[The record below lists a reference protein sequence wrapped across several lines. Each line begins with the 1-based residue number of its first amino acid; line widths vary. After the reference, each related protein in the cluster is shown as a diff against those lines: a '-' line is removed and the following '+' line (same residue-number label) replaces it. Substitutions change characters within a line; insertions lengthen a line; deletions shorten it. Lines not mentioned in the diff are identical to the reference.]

1 VRGMSKYTISLI
13 IKEIRA
19 IRKLLLDIKRYLEQ
33 RNEQKLVLLDFSDI
47 EFKTEQDKIK
57 FLKKL
62 EAFTKYLD
70 GEKTK
75 KVDFKKIGK
84 ELGNELIQ
92 MIDKEIKR

>member
-1 VRGMSKYTISLI
+1 MREYKISLI
-13 IKEIRA
+13 LKEIRA

-33 RNEQKLVLLDFSDI
+33 RNKQKLVLLDFSDI

-57 FLKKL
+57 FLQKL

>member
-1 VRGMSKYTISLI
+1 MSKYTISLI

>member
-1 VRGMSKYTISLI
+1 MREYKISLI
-13 IKEIRA
+13 LKEIRA

-33 RNEQKLVLLDFSDI
+33 RNKQKLVLLDFSDI

-57 FLKKL
+57 FLQKL

-84 ELGNELIQ
+84 EKIWKIGSYQ
-92 MIDKEIKR
+92 KRD

>member
-1 VRGMSKYTISLI
+1 MSKYKISLI
-13 IKEIRA
+13 IKEIRE
-19 IRKLLLDIKRYLEQ
+19 IKKLLQSIKKNTEQ
-33 RNEQKLVLLDFSDI
+33 SGDKKLILLDFSDI

>member
-1 VRGMSKYTISLI
+1 MSKYKISLI
-13 IKEIRA
+13 LKEIRA

-33 RNEQKLVLLDFSDI
+33 RNERKLVLLDFSDI

-75 KVDFKKIGK
+75 KVDLEKIGK
-84 ELGNELIQ
+84 ELGNKLIQ

>member
-1 VRGMSKYTISLI
+1 MREYKISLI

-33 RNEQKLVLLDFSDI
+33 RNERKLVLLDFSDI

-75 KVDFKKIGK
+75 KSGFRK
-84 ELGNELIQ
+84 NR
-92 MIDKEIKR
+92 KRAWK

>member
-1 VRGMSKYTISLI
+1 MSKYKISLI
-13 IKEIRA
+13 LKEIRA

>member
-1 VRGMSKYTISLI
+1 MSKYKISLI
-13 IKEIRA
+13 LKEIRA

-57 FLKKL
+57 FLQKL

>member
-1 VRGMSKYTISLI
+1 MREYKISLI
-13 IKEIRA
+13 LKEIIA

-33 RNEQKLVLLDFSDI
+33 RNKQKLVLLDFSDI

-57 FLKKL
+57 FLQKL

>member
-1 VRGMSKYTISLI
+1 MREYKISLI
-13 IKEIRA
+13 LKEIRA

-33 RNEQKLVLLDFSDI
+33 RNERKLVLLDFSDI